1 VKRPRRKLHKILR
14 VVQFCILIWPLVAWA
29 GALYLITEAPL
40 DKADAIVVLSGSA
53 NYRERTR
60 EAAKLFFEGRSQ
72 RILITNDNAQ
82 GPWSSADQRNL
93 FYYER
98 SLEALRNAGVPS
110 QNVEV
115 LMKPVT
121 GTFDEAGVIRDYA
134 QQHSWQSILIVTS
147 AYHSRRA
154 LWVFSK
160 VFRDTGVR
168 TGLMTAERKEESPPP
183 LMWWLTL
190 RGWKLVPTEYVKMIY
205 YVINY

>member
-1 VKRPRRKLHKILR
+1 MRPRRRVQIQKI
-14 VVQFCILIWPLVAWA
+14 VSCCILIWPFAAWA
-29 GALYLITEAPL
+29 GAQYLITEAPL

-98 SLEALRNAGVPS
+98 SLEELRNAGVPPQS
-110 QNVEV
+110 VEV

-134 QQHSWQSILIVTS
+134 QQQGLRSILIVTS

-160 VFRDTGVR
+160 VFRDTGVHI
-168 TGLMTAERKEESPPP
+168 GLMTAERKEESPPP

-190 RGWKLVPTEYVKMIY
+190 RGWKLVPTEYVKIVY